1 MSDRDAEQAKGVG
14 GQATTAYPSTRQSWQ
29 GAKNGQTGR
38 PGRHTK
44 QQVAS
49 GEWRVGSVHLHLPAN
64 PSAGLITVSK
74 RTGAGPAASPS
85 VVINLAK
92 LLFSLG
98 FSPRGTGRGR
108 GGRLRSAISIS
119 ISTLRYPTTK
129 GAATS
134 TTDPFRRLGL

>member
-1 MSDRDAEQAKGVG
+1 MSDRDAEQAKGVA

-38 PGRHTK
+38 QGHTK

-49 GEWRVGSVHLHLPAN
+49 GKWRVGSVHLHLAAN

-98 FSPRGTGRGR
+98 FSARGTGRGR

>member
-1 MSDRDAEQAKGVG
+1 MSDRDAEQAKGVA

-38 PGRHTK
+38 QGHTK

-49 GEWRVGSVHLHLPAN
+49 GKWRVGSVHLHLAAN

-98 FSPRGTGRGR
+98 FSARGTGRGR

-119 ISTLRYPTTK
+119 ISTLRYLTTK

>member
-74 RTGAGPAASPS
+74 RTGAGPAATPS

-98 FSPRGTGRGR
+98 FSPRGTGRG
-108 GGRLRSAISIS
+108 
-119 ISTLRYPTTK
+119 
-129 GAATS
+129 
-134 TTDPFRRLGL
+134 